1 MRPRPARSAHNRTDP
16 RNVAGNFAVPDPAP
30 TPLPPPVN
38 ANVIAV
44 ILTAGGDVLLMFDR
58 PVNVDHANP
67 PATWT
72 FGASGLQAGG
82 MDFTSATEVVPS
94 GTVSVGDTAT
104 IGDSD
109 PAARTPDGGYVN
121 GISTGISAG

>member
-1 MRPRPARSAHNRTDP
+1 MRPRPARSVHNRADP
-16 RNVAGNFAVPDPAP
+16 RNVAGNFALPDPAP
-30 TPLPPPVN
+30 VPPPVN
-38 ANVIAV
+38 ANVIAI

-72 FGASGLQAGG
+72 FGGSGLQAGG
-82 MDFTSATEVVPS
+82 VDFTSATEVVPN

-109 PAARTPDGGYVN
+109 PAARTPEGGYVN
-121 GISTGISAG
+121 GMSGGVSAG